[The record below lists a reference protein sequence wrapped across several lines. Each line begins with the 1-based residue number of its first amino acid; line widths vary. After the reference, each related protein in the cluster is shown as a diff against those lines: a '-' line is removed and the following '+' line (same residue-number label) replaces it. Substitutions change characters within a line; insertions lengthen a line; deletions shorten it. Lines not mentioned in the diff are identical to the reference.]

1 MDVFLFIIFKVNFMC
16 FEIDRLRYVEIE
28 KKGKSIFLFDIVI
41 NKFLVFIMFVDLRMI
56 NNLWLLINMFVDWNI
71 KVNILYLEMKKGKIN
86 YW

>member
-1 MDVFLFIIFKVNFMC
+1 MC

-28 KKGKSIFLFDIVI
+28 KKSKSIFLFDIVI

-71 KVNILYLEMKKGKIN
+71 KVYILYLEMKKGKIN